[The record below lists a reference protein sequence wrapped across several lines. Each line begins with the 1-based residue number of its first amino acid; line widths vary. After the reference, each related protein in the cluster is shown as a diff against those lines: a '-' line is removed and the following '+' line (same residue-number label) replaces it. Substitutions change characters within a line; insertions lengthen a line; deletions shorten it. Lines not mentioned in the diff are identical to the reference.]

1 MFFANQKTM
10 KDLQAAFITGV
21 TMLSKLSPLEKY
33 GKASEIG
40 SRPEWQPLAIFER
53 LKVGRLKDPD

>member
-1 MFFANQKTM
+1 M